1 LPYLPWAETPSRSQI
16 ALKKEG
22 MPAIKPATTTTRP
35 KNAVANYISETIA
48 ELKKVTWL
56 SRRDLL
62 YLSGLVLLATV
73 VVGAVLYIFDWGFS
87 KLIELLIN
95 TVKG

>member
-1 LPYLPWAETPSRSQI
+1 
-16 ALKKEG
+16 
-22 MPAIKPATTTTRP
+22 MPESKTTNVAPKP

-62 YLSGLVLLATV
+62 YLSGIVLLVTL
-73 VVGAVLYIFDWGFS
+73 VVGVILGGIDFGFS
-87 KLIELLIN
+87 KFIQWLIT
-95 TVKG
+95 TVKGV

>member
-1 LPYLPWAETPSRSQI
+1 
-16 ALKKEG
+16 
-22 MPAIKPATTTTRP
+22 MPESKATNVAPKP

-62 YLSGLVLLATV
+62 YLSGLVLLVTI
-73 VVGAVLYIFDWGFS
+73 VVGVILGGVDFGFS
-87 KLIELLIN
+87 KLIEWLIKW
-95 TVKG
+95 KGV